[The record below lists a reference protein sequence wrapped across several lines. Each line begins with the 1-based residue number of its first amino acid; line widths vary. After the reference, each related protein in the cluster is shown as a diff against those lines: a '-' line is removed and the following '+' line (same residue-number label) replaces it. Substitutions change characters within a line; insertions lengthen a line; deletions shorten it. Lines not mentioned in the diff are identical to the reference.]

1 MGNSGTVAGR
11 DRDRGSGGAVWA
23 RGRNTS
29 ADGDNVAW
37 GTAVMGGL
45 GGGNS
50 SSVNDRALG
59 GSSASRW

>member
-1 MGNSGTVAGR
+1 
-11 DRDRGSGGAVWA
+11 
-23 RGRNTS
+23 
-29 ADGDNVAW
+29 
-37 GTAVMGGL
+37 VMGGL